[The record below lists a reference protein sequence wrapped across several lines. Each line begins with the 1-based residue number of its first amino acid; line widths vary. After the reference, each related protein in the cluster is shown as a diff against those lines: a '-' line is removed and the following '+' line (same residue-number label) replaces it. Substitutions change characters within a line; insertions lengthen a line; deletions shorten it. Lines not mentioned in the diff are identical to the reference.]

1 MDNVRALMRYNLQI
15 VAANTLWVLI
25 IPLIF
30 TVLSVGGLFLT
41 DLLNPHWTFHPSNAA
56 GLAEGLMPILG
67 AFICAHVLDV
77 ELRQG
82 ADEVLRSKARPLW
95 RTVALRTAVGLLVV
109 LLFGLLAL
117 GAARLALG
125 EFSLLRVWLAAIPP
139 TLFFAM
145 LGLLIAMRMRNA
157 LLSLILPLILWFMD
171 FLASWFF
178 NPLLSL
184 STYKYHLL
192 SQQGEMS
199 PFTLFADWWWVS
211 KVALGV
217 VAAGLFVRV
226 VTSLERGG

>member
-1 MDNVRALMRYNLQI
+1 
-15 VAANTLWVLI
+15 
-25 IPLIF
+25 
-30 TVLSVGGLFLT
+30 
-41 DLLNPHWTFHPSNAA
+41 
-56 GLAEGLMPILG
+56 MPILG